1 MSSDTLTAVMLLGSA
16 TVACLVAVGAFA
28 VEAFFRRI
36 PLSSA
41 GQTGAISVENGLKLN
56 KENLSA
62 NSSFFP
68 KIDVCACL
76 VLFFCAFFFIIPLA
90 MNLDG
95 LPGRLSNLIF
105 LGLSGNAKLPFG
117 GSLFFTIGLGLLL
130 FPVRDPVRGAVR
142 VVYLAGGV
150 PERRGARAVA
160 AVVQFE
166 PDGGGDRRVPLG
178 DLRWGVCD
186 LLAWVRGF
194 VS

>member
-1 MSSDTLTAVMLLGSA
+1 MLLGSA
-16 TVACLVAVGAFA
+16 GVACLIAVGAFA

-41 GQTGAISVENGLKLN
+41 GQTGAISAENGLKLN
-56 KENLSA
+56 KEKLSA
-62 NSSFFP
+62 NSSIFL

-95 LPGRLSNLIF
+95 PTGKLSKLIF

-130 FPVRDPVRGAVR
+130 FLPV
-142 VVYLAGGV
+142 GGFAIICDSKG
-150 PERRGARAVA
+150 EFGNGIRLGARLVSTTLCLLLLWIL
-160 AVVQFE
+160 VLILLWDTK
-166 PDGGGDRRVPLG
+166 P
-178 DLRWGVCD
+178 RWFIKNHYTIKASAC
-186 LLAWVRGF
+186 
-194 VS
+194 SYI

>member
-95 LPGRLSNLIF
+95 LPGKLSNLIF

-130 FPVRDPVRGAVR
+130 FLAV
-142 VVYLAGGV
+142 GGFTFICGTKG
-150 PERRGARAVA
+150 EFGNGIR
-160 AVVQFE
+160 
-166 PDGGGDRRVPLG
+166 LG
-178 DLRWGVCD
+178 EGCS
-186 LLAWVRGF
+186 AQHSACCCYGF
-194 VS
+194 LS